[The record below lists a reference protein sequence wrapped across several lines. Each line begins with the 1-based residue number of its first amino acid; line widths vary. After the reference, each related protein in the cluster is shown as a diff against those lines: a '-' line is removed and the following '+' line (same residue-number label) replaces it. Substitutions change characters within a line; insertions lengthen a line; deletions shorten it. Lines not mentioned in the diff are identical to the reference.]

1 MKSKNFTKKHLAINL
16 SKTTGLSIGYS
27 SSLID
32 DYISIIIEE
41 IQKNKFIIKNL
52 GSFKIRRKK
61 ERIGRNPKTK
71 QEYIISRRNSLTFTA
86 SDRILEFLNS
96 DK

>member
-16 SKTTGLSIGYS
+16 SKTTGLSKSYS

-41 IQKNKFIIKNL
+41 IQKNKFILKNI

-71 QEYIISRRNSLTFTA
+71 EEHIISGRNSLTFTA
-86 SDRILEFLNS
+86 SERILEFLNS
-96 DK
+96 GK

>member
-1 MKSKNFTKKHLAINL
+1 MKSKNFTKKNLAINL
-16 SKTTGLSIGYS
+16 SKTTGFPINYS
-27 SSLID
+27 SRLID
-32 DYISIIIEE
+32 DFISVIIEE
-41 IQKNKFIIKNL
+41 IQKNKFILKNI

-71 QEYIISRRNSLTFTA
+71 EKHIISGRNSLTFTA

-96 DK
+96 GK